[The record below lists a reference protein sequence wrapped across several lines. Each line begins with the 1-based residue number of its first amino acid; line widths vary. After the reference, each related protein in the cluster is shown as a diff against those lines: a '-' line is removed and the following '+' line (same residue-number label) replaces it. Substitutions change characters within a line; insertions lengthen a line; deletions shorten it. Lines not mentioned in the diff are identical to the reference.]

1 MRRARPSSIPL
12 LSIQECT
19 QILNDHGE
27 TYSEEE
33 VRALRDWIQLM
44 ATLTIHCMERAEVRR
59 VDGQGEQ

>member
-1 MRRARPSSIPL
+1 L

-59 VDGQGEQ
+59 ADGQGEQ